1 MMKRNVMWDLEGELL
16 QVSIKRD
23 KLKKKAELT
32 EEEEQVLVDLEKR
45 HTVLE
50 KRIRQERMRG
60 YHKI

>member
-16 QVSIKRD
+16 QVSTKRD
-23 KLKKKAELT
+23 KLKKKADLT
-32 EEEEQVLVDLEKR
+32 EEEEQALADLEKR

-60 YHKI
+60 YHNI

>member
-1 MMKRNVMWDLEGELL
+1 MKRNVIWDLEGELL

-32 EEEEQVLVDLEKR
+32 EEEAATLEDLQKR

>member
-16 QVSIKRD
+16 QVSTKRD
-23 KLKKKAELT
+23 KLKKKADLT
-32 EEEEQVLVDLEKR
+32 EEEEQALAELEKR

-60 YHKI
+60 YHNI